1 MIKTLTSLLKQDKEK
16 FVVPKGVQDAIP
28 VKAIYDDGIFKVGK
42 DMFFLC
48 VGSFGNEF
56 GSRMSVSGIVQLVLN
71 GLKKEFGGACV
82 LVVVKCRSV

>member
-1 MIKTLTSLLKQDKEK
+1 
-16 FVVPKGVQDAIP
+16 
-28 VKAIYDDGIFKVGK
+28 
-42 DMFFLC
+42 MFFLC
-48 VGSFGNEF
+48 VGSFDNEF